1 VRLDDMGKLA
11 FVFPGQGSQA
21 VGMGKD
27 LHDAFP
33 EARAI
38 FDEVD
43 AALGERLSALC
54 FEGHQAVACVRFYS
68 DNGLYFHRLAV
79 RPACQGRG
87 IGKAMI
93 AWLEREA
100 IARGERS
107 LACRVRA
114 SSPRNVALY
123 KALGFVVEREEHF
136 RVNHDHLLCV
146 CVPRSD
152 RENGT

>member
-1 VRLDDMGKLA
+1 LNETEGTVLA
-11 FVFPGQGSQA
+11 EMDRGE
-21 VGMGKD
+21 
-27 LHDAFP
+27 
-33 EARAI
+33 EA
-38 FDEVD
+38 
-43 AALGERLSALC
+43 ALC

-123 KALGFVVEREEHF
+123 KALGFVVEREVLAPNPDGNLVRTVHM
-136 RVNHDHLLCV
+136 RKSLAA
-146 CVPRSD
+146 S
-152 RENGT
+152 